1 MQTKSIRL
9 TLAADQTYSKYKW
22 TGTVSIGLT
31 FKCWPVWNH
40 ELVTTQKSIISQ
52 TYRHISSRLNGIHTF
67 HPKIFIPSIVLKRKG
82 KSYFFPHNTL
92 AVFEFFLVIFYPSSI
107 HSHCCLKDGRLG
119 PLMLK
124 TGSLIRVRST
134 GCSMSIYNMKQVWY
148 HEEGRKKF
156 SVVCYVYYGNK
167 LFITAAMFIVQ
178 KKKQGEHPRY
188 HFKHRKSTNL
198 KTVLSKK

>member
-82 KSYFFPHNTL
+82 KSYFFPPQYSCCIWIL
-92 AVFEFFLVIFYPSSI
+92 PSYLLSIFYPQPLLS
-107 HSHCCLKDGRLG
+107 KRWKAGTTDAEDRLTDKG
-119 PLMLK
+119 QEHWLFNEHLQHEA
-124 TGSLIRVRST
+124 SLVPR
-134 GCSMSIYNMKQVWY
+134 
-148 HEEGRKKF
+148 GRKKKIQC
-156 SVVCYVYYGNK
+156 S
-167 LFITAAMFIVQ
+167 LL
-178 KKKQGEHPRY
+178 R
-188 HFKHRKSTNL
+188 L
-198 KTVLSKK
+198 LW

>member
-9 TLAADQTYSKYKW
+9 TLAADQTYSKNKW

-82 KSYFFPHNTL
+82 KSYFFPPQYSCCIWILPSYLLSN
-92 AVFEFFLVIFYPSSI
+92 FYPQPLLSERW
-107 HSHCCLKDGRLG
+107 KAGTTDAEDRLTDKG
-119 PLMLK
+119 QEHWLFNEHLQHEA
-124 TGSLIRVRST
+124 SLVP
-134 GCSMSIYNMKQVWY
+134 W
-148 HEEGRKKF
+148 GRKKKIQC
-156 SVVCYVYYGNK
+156 S
-167 LFITAAMFIVQ
+167 LL
-178 KKKQGEHPRY
+178 R
-188 HFKHRKSTNL
+188 L
-198 KTVLSKK
+198 LW